1 MEQRSNRSVD
11 SAKDVHPDFGSGVGS
26 AVLDSLSVVSS
37 DGSVAEGV
45 FGGTFCIFIDESLRG
60 IVNVNMTYPD
70 SVVVSP
76 SGSGLLLR
84 ISL

>member
-11 SAKDVHPDFGSGVGS
+11 SAKDVHPDCALGVGS

-37 DGSVAEGV
+37 DGSVADGV
-45 FGGTFCIFIDESLRG
+45 FAGIFCIFIAESFRG
-60 IVNVNMTYPD
+60 MVNVNMTYPD

-76 SGSGLLLR
+76 SGSGVLLR